1 VSIRIRALDA
11 ADKRD
16 VEASYRI
23 QTAAQE
29 RDIPDFP
36 PFSWADHVGHLAYP
50 WPGQLP
56 FNWLAEL
63 GDAPVG
69 VLTVELPQL
78 DNLHMAHMDLTV
90 HPEYR
95 RRGVGRALHSEAVAF
110 ARSQGRRRMNGQYV
124 TQLPGG
130 APREDAPA
138 AFADAVGAKIAL
150 PEVRRRLDLDTVD
163 TAAWADLLA
172 DAWTHAGGYSVV
184 RWVGAAPEQYVAD
197 VAALDGRLLLD
208 APMGELDLEPE
219 KVDVAR
225 IRGNEETA
233 RNRGR
238 RLYHVGVR
246 HDASDRL
253 VAWTTIAFLADTTS
267 HAWQLITIV
276 DPAHRG
282 HRLGLIAKI
291 DNLEHTLAH
300 EPGLRDVNTWNAA
313 ENTHMIAINETIGFR
328 AVDGWVGWQ
337 QEI

>member
-1 VSIRIRALDA
+1 
-11 ADKRD
+11 
-16 VEASYRI
+16 
-23 QTAAQE
+23 
-29 RDIPDFP
+29 
-36 PFSWADHVGHLAYP
+36 
-50 WPGQLP
+50 
-56 FNWLAEL
+56 
-63 GDAPVG
+63 
-69 VLTVELPQL
+69 L
-78 DNLHMAHMDLTV
+78 DNLHMAHVDLTV
-90 HPEYR
+90 HPEHR

-110 ARSQGRRRMNGQYV
+110 ARSQGRRRINGQYV

-130 APREDAPA
+130 APREDAPG

-172 DAWTHAGGYSVV
+172 DAWTHARGYSVV

-276 DPAHRG
+276 DPEHRG